1 MKFLTVIIVLLA
13 TCTPGAAQ
21 VGLNDVDG
29 GAEIRESVFGIGLN
43 GGLVSGI
50 GLSFR
55 HHLPSRFSYQIVG
68 GIIKTD
74 ANVHYNVG
82 TEVQFDFMYSD
93 LTRIFAAGGAG
104 YFYSGSSS
112 SNDLRSPFRMG
123 LGVGLERLF
132 GENLA
137 IGGEVLFT
145 FFSDGTILP
154 LPQASMHYY
163 FR

>member
-1 MKFLTVIIVLLA
+1 MKVVALVVLIAAMA
-13 TCTPGAAQ
+13 TAGRSQ
-21 VGLNDVDG
+21 VGMNNVDG
-29 GAEIRESVFGIGLN
+29 GEELQQSVFGIGLN
-43 GGLVSGI
+43 GGMVSGI

-68 GIIKTD
+68 GVIKTD
-74 ANVHYNVG
+74 EHLHYSVG
-82 TEVQFDFMYSD
+82 TEAQFDFMYSD
-93 LTRIFAAGGAG
+93 FTRVFAAGGAG

-112 SNDLRSPFRMG
+112 SNDLESPFRMG
-123 LGVGLERLF
+123 LGVGVEHLF

-137 IGGEVLFT
+137 LGGELLFT